1 MYLYQSTILK
11 MLENL
16 FFFSSK
22 VTFTHPIVFTV
33 FGNKGKQNLI
43 PIKGMIGIIPI
54 KGMLNYSK
62 NRVS

>member
-1 MYLYQSTILK
+1 

-33 FGNKGKQNLI
+33 FGNKGRQNLI